1 MKFALIIIN
10 RYRRGIMDKEAMK
23 KMGFATKAIHAGHAK
38 DQYGALATPI
48 YQTSTFVF
56 DSADQGGNRFAL
68 KEDGYIYT
76 RLGNPTNAH
85 LEEKLA
91 MLEGADG
98 CVSTASGMGAVSA
111 ALWTA
116 LKAGD
121 HMIAAKT
128 LYGCTFAYLNHG
140 LTRYGVDVTFVDTRD
155 PENVRKAMKPNT
167 RVVYL
172 ETPAN
177 PTLDIADIKAI
188 SKIAHENEGCMVMVD
203 NTFCTPFIQ
212 RPIELGADVVIHSG
226 TKYLNGHGDVIAGFV
241 VGNGEFIKNVR
252 FFGLK
257 DMTGAVMSPFD
268 AYLIIRGMKT
278 LEIRM
283 ERHCEN
289 AVKVAEF
296 LEKHPA
302 VEKVYFPGLKSFEQH
317 DLAMSQMS
325 LPGAMIAFE
334 LKGGVEEG
342 KKVMDSVELCKLAVS
357 LGDAETLIQHPA
369 SMTHS
374 PYTPEE
380 RLEAGIT
387 DGLVRLSVGLEDV
400 EDIIADLDKALNNIL

>member
-1 MKFALIIIN
+1 MN
-10 RYRRGIMDKEAMK
+10 KEAIK
-23 KMGFATKAIHAGHAK
+23 KMGFSTRAIHGGYAK

-76 RLGNPTNAH
+76 RLGNPTNTQ

-91 MLEGADG
+91 MLEGAEA

-121 HMIAAKT
+121 HMVAAKT
-128 LYGCTFAYLNHG
+128 LYGCTFSYINHG

-155 PENVRKAMKPNT
+155 PENVRKAMRENT
-167 RVVYL
+167 KVVYL

-177 PTLDIADIKAI
+177 PTLDIADIRAI
-188 SKIAHENEGCMVMVD
+188 SKIAHEKEGCLVIVD
-203 NTFCTPFIQ
+203 NTFCTPYIQ

-241 VGNGEFIKNVR
+241 LGRSEFIKNVR
-252 FFGLK
+252 YFGIK

-283 ERHCEN
+283 ERHCQN

-296 LEKHPA
+296 LESHPA
-302 VEKVYFPGLKSFEQH
+302 VEKVYFPGLKSFPQH
-317 DLAMSQMS
+317 ELAMSQMR

-334 LKGGVEEG
+334 LKGGVDEG
-342 KKVMDSVELCKLAVS
+342 KKVMDSVQLCRLAVS

-374 PYTPEE
+374 PYTCEE

-387 DGLVRLSVGLEDV
+387 DGLVRLSVGLENV
-400 EDIIADLDKALNNIL
+400 EDIIADLDRALSIIL